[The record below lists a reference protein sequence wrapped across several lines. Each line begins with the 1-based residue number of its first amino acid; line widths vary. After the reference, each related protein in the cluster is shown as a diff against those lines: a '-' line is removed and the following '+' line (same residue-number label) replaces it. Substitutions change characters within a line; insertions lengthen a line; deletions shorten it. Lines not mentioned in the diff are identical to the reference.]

1 MRTRQ
6 GKKRMKLLEGF
17 LLAMLLAS
25 LALATNAA
33 RVEVYP
39 QSFDAG
45 GWALDAQFMDTVGSP
60 YLLAHGLG
68 VRVLDAKARVE
79 FPHPGKYR
87 VWVRTRNWAD
97 GSPGRFRILV
107 NGTELEHEFGAGRR
121 EWTWE
126 DGGIVS
132 VEDVSATV
140 ALEDLTG
147 FDGRCAGVV
156 FDSEA
161 IACTPPAGPLKV
173 DEEAVSKTV
182 KADFVVV
189 GGGMPGT
196 CAAVAAARRG
206 LKVALVQDRPVL
218 GGNASGEIRVYCAG
232 EARYDIVR

>member
-68 VRVLDAKARVE
+68 VRVLDAKVRVE

-97 GSPGRFRILV
+97 GAPGRFRVLV
-107 NGTELEHEFGAGRR
+107 DGKAIEHDFGAGSR
-121 EWTWE
+121 EWSWE
-126 DGGIVS
+126 
-132 VEDVSATV
+132 A
-140 ALEDLTG
+140 
-147 FDGRCAGVV
+147 
-156 FDSEA
+156 
-161 IACTPPAGPLKV
+161 
-173 DEEAVSKTV
+173 
-182 KADFVVV
+182 
-189 GGGMPGT
+189 
-196 CAAVAAARRG
+196 
-206 LKVALVQDRPVL
+206 
-218 GGNASGEIRVYCAG
+218 
-232 EARYDIVR
+232 